1 MVGEDTPDDV
11 VGVHH
16 TDDDSFVAGR
26 LAHRQLPVVEAGMR
40 FELVMVVGAAA
51 GLPAASRAR

>member
-1 MVGEDTPDDV
+1 LLEPEFEPLTVVVV
-11 VGVHH
+11 VGVV
-16 TDDDSFVAGR
+16 DGVVVGVAVT
-26 LAHRQLPVVEAGMR
+26 PVVEAGMR